1 MSVETNRRKP
11 HEYLY
16 NTVHFVANDGERE
29 REKKKKKK
37 KKEEKIEEEEE
48 DN

>member
-16 NTVHFVANDGERE
+16 NTVHFVANDS
-29 REKKKKKK
+29 EKIEEEKKKK
-37 KKEEKIEEEEE
+37 KKEEEE